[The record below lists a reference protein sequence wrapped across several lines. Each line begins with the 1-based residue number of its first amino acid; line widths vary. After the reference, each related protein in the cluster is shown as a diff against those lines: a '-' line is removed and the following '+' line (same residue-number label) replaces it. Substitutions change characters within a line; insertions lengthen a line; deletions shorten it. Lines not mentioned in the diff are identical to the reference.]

1 MILIHLYTKLYVS
14 RFYGLLTALDKTEI
28 QPLNNQHVYLIC
40 KKYNKVIPMPKVF
53 ELSGKREIIELNGNR
68 VRVIVPEKKISLEEG
83 EKRIKKIFDKA
94 RI

>member
-1 MILIHLYTKLYVS
+1 MS
-14 RFYGLLTALDKTEI
+14 
-28 QPLNNQHVYLIC
+28 
-40 KKYNKVIPMPKVF
+40 MPKVF